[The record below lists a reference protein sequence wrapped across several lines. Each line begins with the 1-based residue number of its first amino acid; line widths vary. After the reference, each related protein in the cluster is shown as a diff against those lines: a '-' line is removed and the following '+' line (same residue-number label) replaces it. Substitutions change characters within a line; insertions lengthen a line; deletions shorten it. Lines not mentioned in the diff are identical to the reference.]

1 MTLSEH
7 WDDTIAE
14 SRDDEAQLK
23 RDMRNHPRTSG
34 KSLRELARMCATQ
47 GSLHVT
53 RRLDD
58 CYAWLTENRDQ
69 LPRELEDDTGAR
81 PSSQRLEVSGT
92 DYEQLAIDASELN
105 PANGLFDV
113 GSPSCYLSLEDIA
126 FAGHSY
132 PDKKK
137 SDEGK
142 SVKLIRDY
150 PDAELFAEFGM
161 VPAVYTYLM
170 SKRGETYKD
179 YVQERG
185 RWLRW
190 GCWPDVKTWRGPMR
204 WAVAYDNTVA
214 ILESV
219 GRTKMDYL
227 TLPDNLSELFELDG
241 DVLRW
246 KVARGRAAAGSVAD
260 RKQIRIDGVDYSRSR
275 IVQYL
280 RTGWVSDY
288 RKVTGTKTLREDGNW
303 DVSCWLGKKQRTIME
318 CHNEQEADQA
328 LWAVRWAIDNFQ

>member
-14 SRDDEAQLK
+14 SREDEAQLK

-58 CYAWLTENRDQ
+58 CYAWLTEHRDQ

-92 DYEQLAIDASELN
+92 DYEQLADDTSEVN
-105 PANGLFDV
+105 PDNGLYDV
-113 GSPSCYLSLEDIA
+113 GQGWRNCYLSL
-126 FAGHSY
+126 
-132 PDKKK
+132 
-137 SDEGK
+137 
-142 SVKLIRDY
+142 
-150 PDAELFAEFGM
+150 DAVALRNQDDAALLAEFGM

-170 SKRGETYKD
+170 GNRGELFMKYNT
-179 YVQERG
+179 QRG
-185 RWLRW
+185 NWLRW
-190 GCWPDVKTWRGPMR
+190 RGMR
-204 WAVAYDNTVA
+204 WAVAYGNTMS
-214 ILESV
+214 ILEHV
-219 GRTKMDYL
+219 ERTPMDVL
-227 TLPDNLSELFELDG
+227 TLPDNLAELFELDG

-246 KVARGRAAAGSVAD
+246 KIARGRAAVGSVAD
-260 RKQIRIDGVDYSRSR
+260 GKQIRIDGILYARSR
-275 IVQYL
+275 IVKHL
-280 RTGWVSDY
+280 RNGWVSDY
-288 RKVTGTKTLREDGNW
+288 RKVTGTKLLREDSNW
-303 DVSCWLGKKQRTIME
+303 DVQVKLGGKTHTVME

-328 LWAVRWAIDNFQ
+328 LWAVRWTVDNFQRLTRTSLPKPSRPVLLLQGYAREA